1 MQMESEAASQA
12 SRNRSWPGWLLAL
25 LGPPAALGLRLAL
38 GGGLSGYPFLTF
50 YAPILLAAFVG
61 GFGPGLVAIL
71 LSGLLC
77 TWFLLPPSDALPPA
91 TASDWLGLGLFLLV
105 TLLMTGLIHAMQLAT
120 RRARGSEA
128 ALRRLNQELEQRV
141 AARTHELAAA
151 NAQLTAEMRS
161 REAAEARVRQTQK
174 MEALGQLTGGVA
186 HDFNNMLAIVIG
198 SLDIAQRRLRAGRSD
213 VLKQIDNAMDGA
225 RRAAVLTQRLLA
237 FSRRSPLMPVVADV
251 NALVGGMS
259 ELLRRTLGE
268 PIELECVLAGGLWRT
283 RVDPG
288 QLESAI
294 LNLAVNARDAMP
306 EGGKL
311 TIETMNAHLDDDY
324 AAAHAEVSA
333 GQYVAV
339 AVSDTGTGMP
349 PEVIARAFD
358 PFFTTKKTG
367 LGTGLG
373 LSQVY
378 GFVKQSGGHVK
389 IYSEPGQGTNVK
401 IYLPRETAAGVLA
414 SVDGMPAP
422 SLVPAGSPEEIILV
436 VEDDDRVRGTTVS
449 ALREL
454 GYTVRHA
461 ASGEQ
466 ALGLLEDLPQVRLL
480 FTDVVMPGMSGRAL
494 AEEAARRHPGLKV
507 LYTTGYTANAIVHNG
522 IVDRGVELI
531 PKPFALDQL
540 ARKVRSVLDGGER
553 R

>member
-1 MQMESEAASQA
+1 MQ
-12 SRNRSWPGWLLAL
+12 G
-25 LGPPAALGLRLAL
+25 
-38 GGGLSGYPFLTF
+38 
-50 YAPILLAAFVG
+50 
-61 GFGPGLVAIL
+61 
-71 LSGLLC
+71 
-77 TWFLLPPSDALPPA
+77 
-91 TASDWLGLGLFLLV
+91 
-105 TLLMTGLIHAMQLAT
+105 
-120 RRARGSEA
+120 
-128 ALRRLNQELEQRV
+128 
-141 AARTHELAAA
+141 
-151 NAQLTAEMRS
+151 
-161 REAAEARVRQTQK
+161 REAAEARVRQAQK
-174 MEALGQLTGGVA
+174 MEVLGQLTGGVA

-198 SLDIAQRRLRAGRSD
+198 SLDIAQRRLGKGSTD
-213 VLKQIDNAMDGA
+213 VLRQIDSAMDGA
-225 RRAAVLTQRLLA
+225 KRAAVLTQRLLA
-237 FSRRSPLMPVVADV
+237 FSRRSPLMPAVTDV
-251 NALVGGMS
+251 NGLVGGMA

-268 PIELECVLAGGLWRT
+268 PVALECVLAGGLWRT

-306 EGGKL
+306 GGGKL
-311 TIETMNAHLDDDY
+311 TIETLNAHLDDDY
-324 AAAHAEVSA
+324 AAQHHEVVA

-349 PEVIARAFD
+349 PEVAARAFD
-358 PFFTTKKTG
+358 PFFTTKKSG

-389 IYSEPGQGTNVK
+389 IYSEPGQGTTVK
-401 IYLPRETAAGVLA
+401 VYLPRDSAAAAAALA
-414 SVDGMPAP
+414 SIDGMPVPA
-422 SLVPAGSPEEIILV
+422 LVPPGGSPEEIILV
-436 VEDDDRVRGTTVS
+436 VEDDERVRGTTVA

-466 ALGLLEDLPQVRLL
+466 ALDLLQQMPQLRLL

-494 AEEAARRHPGLKV
+494 AEEAARRRPGIKV

-522 IVDRGVELI
+522 VVDRGVELI

-540 ARKVRSVLDGGER
+540 ARKVRSVLDSGER
-553 R
+553 G

>member
-1 MQMESEAASQA
+1 MNPEVAPAAP
-12 SRNRSWPGWLLAL
+12 RTRPWLAYAIAV
-25 LGPPAALGLRLAL
+25 LGPLAALGFRLVLGPRLA
-38 GGGLSGYPFLTF
+38 GFPFLTF
-50 YAPILLAAFVG
+50 YPPILLAAFVG
-61 GFGPGLVAIL
+61 GLWPGVVSIL

-77 TWFLLPPSDALPPA
+77 SYYLLPPGDVLLPA
-91 TASDWLGLGLFLLV
+91 TGSDWLGLGLFLIV
-105 TLLMTGLIHAMQLAT
+105 TLLMTGLIHAMQ
-120 RRARGSEA
+120 RANARLHQSRA
-128 ALRRLNQELEQRV
+128 ALARLNQELETRV

-161 REAAEARVRQTQK
+161 REAAEARVRQAQK
-174 MEALGQLTGGVA
+174 MEVLGQLTGGVA

-198 SLDIAQRRLRAGRSD
+198 SLDIAQRRLRKGRTD
-213 VLKQIDNAMDGA
+213 VLRQIDNAMDGA
-225 RRAAVLTQRLLA
+225 KRAAVLTQRLLA
-237 FSRRSPLMPVVADV
+237 FSRRSPLMPAVIDV
-251 NALVGGMS
+251 NGLVGGMA

-268 PIELECVLAGGLWRT
+268 TIQLECVLAGGLWRS
-283 RVDPG
+283 RIDPG

-306 EGGKL
+306 GGGKL
-311 TIETMNAHLDDDY
+311 TIETLNAHLDDDY
-324 AAAHAEVSA
+324 AAQHHEVTA

-339 AVSDTGTGMP
+339 AVTDTGSGMT
-349 PEVIARAFD
+349 PEVVARAFD
-358 PFFTTKKTG
+358 PFFTTKRSG

-389 IYSEPGQGTNVK
+389 IYSEPGHGTTVK
-401 IYLPRETAAGVLA
+401 IYLPRDSGAAALA
-414 SVDGMPAP
+414 SVDGMPVPA
-422 SLVPAGSPEEIILV
+422 LVPPGSPEEIILV
-436 VEDDDRVRGTTVS
+436 VEDDARVRDTTVA

-466 ALGLLEDLPQVRLL
+466 ALGLLQEMPRLRLL

-494 AEEAARRHPGLKV
+494 AEEAARRRPGIKV

-522 IVDRGVELI
+522 VVDRGVELI

-553 R
+553 G